1 MVRRAPIIVVER
13 TPNPLTRKFDLGETV
28 TEQPFD
34 LVKTD
39 PLPDTLR
46 AFFTPGVE
54 GVFVGAHYLAVTVG
68 QHGDW
73 EEVDPSARRATAA
86 LMADLGPLLT
96 LGLSRATA
104 MPPPESDPVVGRIL
118 ELLETRVKP
127 AVAHDGGDIN
137 FHSFEKGVLKLRM
150 SGACSGCPS
159 STATLKLG
167 IRNMMQYF
175 LPEVLDVE
183 AV

>member
-1 MVRRAPIIVVER
+1 MESQD
-13 TPNPLTRKFDLGETV
+13 LRKVGLKV
-28 TEQPFD
+28 THP
-34 LVKTD
+34 
-39 PLPDTLR
+39 R
-46 AFFTPGVE
+46 
-54 GVFVGAHYLAVTVG
+54 
-68 QHGDW
+68 
-73 EEVDPSARRATAA
+73 
-86 LMADLGPLLT
+86 M
-96 LGLSRATA
+96 
-104 MPPPESDPVVGRIL
+104 RIL